1 MAYNTRVGYHQTQPG
16 KGGPKP
22 VPAIQFPNFLLVG
35 GTGRNSGKTE
45 FVCSIIRTA
54 KASHPVVGLKV
65 TTFTEGDEG
74 CHGQR
79 DAHTAARYYP
89 TGYQITEEKQ
99 PVPDKDTSRML
110 QAGAGRVYW
119 LRARRECLTEG
130 LDDVLRMVEP
140 GELVVCE
147 SNSLRHI
154 LKPDIFLVI
163 RDQMPEIK
171 PTCLE
176 VLGMADVIVTSDGK
190 SFIPPPDAVV
200 YSGGRWTI
208 NRNFNPQ

>member
-1 MAYNTRVGYHQTQPG
+1 MRVGYHQTRLG
-16 KGGPKP
+16 KGGPKT
-22 VPAIQFPNFLLVG
+22 VPLIQFPNFLLVG

-45 FVCSIIRTA
+45 FASSVIRFV
-54 KASHPVVGLKV
+54 KDIHPVVGLKV
-65 TTFTEGDEG
+65 TTFKEGDEK

-79 DAHTAARYYP
+79 DAHTAARYFP

-99 PVPDKDTSRML
+99 AGPDKDTSRML

-119 LRARRECLTEG
+119 LRARRECLSEG
-130 LDDVLRMVEP
+130 LDEVLRMVEP
-140 GELVVCE
+140 GELVICE

-154 LKPDIFLVI
+154 LKPDLFLVI
-163 RDQMPEIK
+163 RDQSPEIK

-176 VLGMADVIVTSDGK
+176 VMGMADVIVTSDGK
-190 SFIPPPDAVV
+190 SFIPPPEAVA

-208 NRNFNPQ
+208 NPNFNPQ